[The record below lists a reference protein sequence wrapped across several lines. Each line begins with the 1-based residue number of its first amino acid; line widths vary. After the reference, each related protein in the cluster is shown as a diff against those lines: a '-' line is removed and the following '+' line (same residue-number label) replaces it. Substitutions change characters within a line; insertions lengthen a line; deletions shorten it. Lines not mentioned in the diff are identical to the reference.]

1 MENSKLHG
9 GDFFQRQ
16 NCKTAKL
23 QNCML
28 HFCHQ
33 SRLHHPHFCS
43 NSCCRNQASISHFG
57 KLLIFHWCAQPKL
70 RSCTD
75 ISLAIERELFSI
87 LLRLDQ
93 LEGFEIDFMVISTL
107 DVISAK
113 IKIIVINHQD
123 DHQSWIVLLLIFVVV
138 VLVREDQSIVS
149 FEGFL
154 LNKQTLWIDRQEI
167 SNENTKTINDF
178 PDSQHQLSN

>member
-1 MENSKLHG
+1 M
-9 GDFFQRQ
+9 
-16 NCKTAKL
+16 
-23 QNCML
+23 
-28 HFCHQ
+28 
-33 SRLHHPHFCS
+33 
-43 NSCCRNQASISHFG
+43 
-57 KLLIFHWCAQPKL
+57 
-70 RSCTD
+70 
-75 ISLAIERELFSI
+75 
-87 LLRLDQ
+87 
-93 LEGFEIDFMVISTL
+93 EGFEIDFMVISTL

-178 PDSQHQLSN
+178 PVSRHQLSN